1 MTTDIPPVL
10 KELPGQTGQPGSRWE
25 LLDAVLDEASQWLNP
40 ILVKEARQAL
50 KSRQFVI
57 TFSLLLLAGLIWSL
71 IGVVTMMPAIYY
83 APSGRVL
90 LTGYYVILTVPMLLI
105 VPFSAYRSLAGERE
119 DGTYELLSITTLT
132 ARQIVTGKLGSA
144 VLQMLIYYSA
154 LSPCIAFTYML
165 RGVDI
170 VTIICLLGYS
180 FLVSLLLTSIGLL
193 CGTASRRKHMQV
205 LISVALLIGLL
216 IATVTWWSWSAMF
229 INEGLS
235 MAFAEPELW
244 AVQGAL
250 VSMGLS
256 YVALF
261 VLAAATQLSFASD
274 NRSTKLRWI
283 LVIQQMMFAGWMSY
297 FWVVWGDE
305 ELLYMLLGFSA
316 AHWLCAGAVMTGEW
330 PHLSPRVRRELPQS
344 LLGRMFLTWFNPG
357 SGTGYILV
365 VCTMAAVATTT
376 AALSIFGEAI
386 GSTTTVRSDVLGSF
400 ALLLWGYLT
409 VYLGVGRLILLWLRR
424 WFLHGVALPLLIQ
437 ILLLVAGVGIPLL
450 LQSWLMGYRD
460 IDVYTALQIPNWWWT
475 IAETID
481 GNGTVLAEA
490 SVVLVTALIVLA
502 VNMVVAAK
510 EVEQVRLD
518 APERV
523 LQDDME
529 LHPERVPVK
538 MVPRDPFADED

>member
-10 KELPGQTGQPGSRWE
+10 KALSGQPGSRWE
-25 LLDAVLDEASQWLNP
+25 RFDSVLDEASQWLNP

-71 IGVVTMMPAIYY
+71 IGVITMLPAIYY

-132 ARQIVTGKLGSA
+132 ARQIVTGKLGSS
-144 VLQMLIYYSA
+144 VLQMLVYYSA

-170 VTIICLLGYS
+170 LTIFCLLGHS

-205 LISVALLIGLL
+205 LTSVALLIGLL

-235 MAFAEPELW
+235 VVLNEPESW

-250 VSMGLS
+250 VTMGLS
-256 YVALF
+256 YVTLF

-274 NRSTKLRWI
+274 NRSTKLRWV

-297 FWVVWGDE
+297 FWIAWGDE
-305 ELLYMLLGFSA
+305 EFLYLLLGFSA

-344 LLGRMFLTWFNPG
+344 QLGRMFLTWFNPG

-365 VCTMAAVATTT
+365 VCTMAAVAVTTT
-376 AALSIFGEAI
+376 ALSIFGEAS
-386 GSTTTVRSDVLGSF
+386 GTLSNKSDVLGSF

-424 WFLHGVALPLLIQ
+424 WFLHGVALPLLIH

-450 LQSWLMGYRD
+450 LQAWLMGYRD

-475 IAETID
+475 LAETISW
-481 GNGTVLAEA
+481 NGTVMAEVNF
-490 SVVLVTALIVLA
+490 VVLGVALIVLG
-502 VNMVVAAK
+502 VNLIVAAK
-510 EVEQVRLD
+510 EVEQVRID

-523 LQDDME
+523 LQDEME

-538 MVPRDPFADED
+538 VVSRDPFADED

>member
-10 KELPGQTGQPGSRWE
+10 KALAGQPGSRWE
-25 LLDAVLDEASQWLNP
+25 RLDAVLDEASQWLNP

-71 IGVVTMMPAIYY
+71 IGVITMLPAIYY

-144 VLQMLIYYSA
+144 VLQMLVYYSA

-170 VTIICLLGYS
+170 LTIFCLLGHS

-216 IATVTWWSWSAMF
+216 IATVTWWSWSVMF
-229 INEGLS
+229 INEGMSVVLN
-235 MAFAEPELW
+235 EPESW
-244 AVQGAL
+244 ALQGAL
-250 VSMGLS
+250 VTIGLS

-261 VLAAATQLSFASD
+261 ILAAATQLSFASD
-274 NRSTKLRWI
+274 NRSTKLRWV

-297 FWVVWGDE
+297 FWIAWGDE
-305 ELLYMLLGFSA
+305 EFLYMLLGFSA

-344 LLGRMFLTWFNPG
+344 QLGRMFLTWFNPG

-365 VCTMAAVATTT
+365 VCTMAAVAVTTT
-376 AALSIFGEAI
+376 ALSIFGEAS
-386 GSTTTVRSDVLGSF
+386 GTLSNKSDVLGSF

-424 WFLHGVALPLLIQ
+424 WFLHGVALPLLVH
-437 ILLLVAGVGIPLL
+437 ILLLVAGIGIPLL

-475 IAETID
+475 MAETID
-481 GNGTVLAEA
+481 GGKVMAEA
-490 SVVLVTALIVLA
+490 NFVVLVTALIVMA
-502 VNMVVAAK
+502 VNMVVAVK
-510 EVEQVRLD
+510 EVEQVRID

-523 LQDDME
+523 LQDEME

-538 MVPRDPFADED
+538 VVPRDPFADED